1 MPNNQEAEQA
11 ILGAMLASPE
21 HARKA
26 VEELKPDDFFWDNNR
41 EIFNALVTLSDDLV
55 PLDMVTLVNE
65 LSKRGT
71 FEIVGGLEYISTI
84 MDIVPVKANIDNYI
98 DILHEK
104 TTYRQ
109 LISLSQDIM
118 NQTYEGDQEPQQLI
132 DAAEKKIFSIAMN
145 RGVKDYREFTD
156 VMFDAYMDI
165 ERIALHKGQ
174 IIGVPSGFD
183 DLDAVTAGFQK
194 TDLIIVAARP
204 AMGKTSLALSMAY
217 NIAAR
222 SKMPVGMFSLEMS
235 ASQLVQRI
243 ISMEANIPLQKIRG
257 GNMND
262 DEWMKLQDAVR
273 ALTDIPIYIDDSSL
287 VTTAEIRS
295 KARKMKI
302 EHNVQA
308 IFIDYLQF
316 ITGNSKLGSK
326 QLEVAE
332 ISRDLKSLAKELE
345 IPIICLAQLGRGP
358 DARTD
363 HRPVLSD
370 LRDSGAIE
378 QDADIVCFIYRD
390 EYYNSNT
397 EKPGIGELIL
407 AKHRNGATSTVE
419 VAWLA
424 EYTRYDNKKKD

>member
-26 VEELKPDDFFWDNNR
+26 VEELKADDFFWDNNR

-71 FEIVGGLEYISTI
+71 LEIVGGLEYISTI

-222 SKMPVGMFSLEMS
+222 SKMSVGMFSLEMS

-390 EYYNSNT
+390 EYYNNNT

>member
-1 MPNNQEAEQA
+1 
-11 ILGAMLASPE
+11 
-21 HARKA
+21 
-26 VEELKPDDFFWDNNR
+26 
-41 EIFNALVTLSDDLV
+41 
-55 PLDMVTLVNE
+55 
-65 LSKRGT
+65 
-71 FEIVGGLEYISTI
+71 